1 MSPPYTT
8 LDNNSVRE
16 MTKLVYIAN
25 ARLPTE
31 KAHGY
36 QICKM
41 CEAFAHND
49 VSVLLLYPKRHQI
62 DPALGSKSVFDYYG
76 IAPNFEVR
84 ALPNCDVVQLS
95 PFISDRYFV
104 PFFFVHALL
113 WGLYAAIVARREKAD
128 LYYTR
133 ESSVAFWLAQMA
145 LPTVYEAH
153 SVSNGRQRVLLQYIA
168 QYPALRFVVAVTSF
182 IKGRFVERGF
192 PAERVLVFPDGVD
205 LRLFEDLPCQKV
217 CRQRLQL
224 PLDRSIIGYIGRFQ
238 TLGMEKG
245 VPELIE
251 AMAHLSSRGGKE
263 PLLLCVGGPMDAVP
277 AYLALGRHLGVP
289 MHWLRFV
296 DRVPNW
302 EVPYWIRACDIT
314 TIPFP
319 HTEHY
324 AYFASPLKLFEYMAS
339 GVPIVATALPSLQ
352 DILRHGDNAWLVES
366 IDTNVLAEGLRSV
379 LHDATLRSRLARQAR
394 QDANSFSWNARA
406 AAILHSLKHLP

>member
-1 MSPPYTT
+1 
-8 LDNNSVRE
+8 

-49 VSVLLLYPKRHQI
+49 VSVLLLYPKRYQSN
-62 DPALGSKSVFDYYG
+62 PALNSKSVFDYYG
-76 IAPNFEVR
+76 IAPIFAVR
-84 ALPNCDVVQLS
+84 ALPNWDVVQFT
-95 PFISDRYFV
+95 PFIPGKYFV
-104 PFFFVHALL
+104 PFSFVHALL
-113 WGLYAAIVARREKAD
+113 WGLYAAIIARKEKAD

-133 ESSVAFWLAQMA
+133 ESSVAFWLVQMG

-153 SVSNGRQRVLLQYIA
+153 SVPNRGQRVLLQWIA
-168 QYPALRFVVAVTSF
+168 QKPALRFVVAVTSF
-182 IKGRFVERGF
+182 IKERFIGRSF
-192 PAERVLVFPDGVD
+192 AAKRVLVFPDGVD
-205 LRLFEDLPCQKV
+205 LRLFEDLPCQKA
-217 CRQRLQL
+217 CRQRLHL
-224 PLDRSIIGYIGRFQ
+224 PLDRTIIGYIGRFQ

-251 AMAHLSSRGGKE
+251 AMARLPSRGDKE
-263 PLLLCVGGPMDAVP
+263 PLLLCLGGPMDAMP
-277 AYLALGRHLGVP
+277 AYLDLGRRFGVP
-289 MHWLRFV
+289 THWLRFV

-302 EVPYWIRACDIT
+302 EVPFWMRACDVT

-319 HTEHY
+319 YTEHY
-324 AYFASPLKLFEYMAS
+324 AYFASPLKLFEYMAA

-366 IDTNVLAEGLRSV
+366 IDANILAEGLSNV
-379 LHDATLRSRLARQAR
+379 LHNATLGSRLARQAR
-394 QDANSFSWNARA
+394 QDVNHFSWRARA
-406 AAILHSLKHLP
+406 SAILHHLKLIP